1 MQLSADITG
10 RPVKVAASQQAPA
23 LGSAMFAA
31 VAAGPELGGYETIVE
46 ASQRMARLGEDI
58 YLPDEA
64 TKPTYDDVYSIYKDL
79 HDTMAGPSS
88 AMRRLRSVQARTRET
103 ATRETRVVP
112 A

>member
-31 VAAGPELGGYETIVE
+31 VAAGPELGGYGSIVE
-46 ASQRMARLGEDI
+46 ASQRMARLGDDV

-64 TKPTYDDVYSIYKDL
+64 SKSTYDDLYSIFKEL
-79 HDTMAGPSS
+79 HDTMAGSS
-88 AMRRLRSVQARTRET
+88 SPMRRLRTVQATTRE
-103 ATRETRVVP
+103 AMTRETRVVP